1 MKRKNFSTQF
11 KWVHIIFVE
20 ESYHLP
26 NVTAY
31 VYLGEA
37 KGNLEIQISYIIG
50 YYKGDRDIKLRKK
63 TSTPL

>member
-1 MKRKNFSTQF
+1 MKIHSKMNPFLIIRKERIFSTQF

-20 ESYHLP
+20 EPYHLP

-37 KGNLEIQISYIIG
+37 KGNLEI
-50 YYKGDRDIKLRKK
+50 
-63 TSTPL
+63 